1 MPRKVEAGCLRHP
14 GAPTISSQFLDGG
27 RSYGWQIVA
36 AMSPHAEGRKN
47 RQPSH

>member
-14 GAPTISSQFLDGG
+14 GALTISTQFLDKG

-36 AMSPHAEGRKN
+36 AMSPYVEGRKT
-47 RQPSH
+47 RHPSH